1 MLCFGQQFH
10 KNKLPLVVFLLNF
23 FMPNVDTSIVCPIQF
38 QIARYDGEAWYFK
51 QLGTIYNPL
60 GILLPGLKD
69 LGKLDKIAYFG
80 MSRSKLKLEFRLLNG
95 GAIGYYLADLQN
107 RNYYY
112 CGLEWADVKTT
123 FQKLG
128 IGKKEPE
135 D

>member
-1 MLCFGQQFH
+1 
-10 KNKLPLVVFLLNF
+10 
-23 FMPNVDTSIVCPIQF
+23 MPNVDTSIVCPIQF

-69 LGKLDKIAYFG
+69 LAKLDKIAYFG

-128 IGKKEPE
+128 IGGKEPE